1 MPALHDEPSGAT
13 WAATHRFAAARVVF
27 PATVDDVRAIVRSE
41 PRVRALGTR
50 HSFND
55 LADSAGSL
63 VSLQRMHGAPALDPD
78 TGEVWV
84 PAGMPYGALAGWL
97 DARGFALPNLGSLPH
112 ISVAGA
118 CAAGTHGS
126 GDANGCLST
135 SVTGLELVDGRGD
148 VVALSSGDAEFT
160 GTVIGLGAL
169 GIVTRIRL
177 AVIPRY
183 LMRQDVYVDLPWST
197 FLERSAEV
205 MGGGYSVSVF
215 GRWGGDTLAQVWRKR
230 VVDDETEASGGEAF
244 FGAAS
249 AGDRVMSPADEDHDN
264 TTVQGGVVGPWAER
278 LPHFRFDTVPSNG
291 DEIQSEYF
299 VERAR
304 VRDALTAV
312 RALADEIDPILL
324 VSEFRTIAADGLW
337 MSPHFE
343 RSNLAIHFTWRNR
356 PDEVRALLPRI
367 EAALEPFDP
376 RPHWGKWFAM
386 DARSIVPKY
395 RRYDEFLELRERF
408 DPARRFHNGYLER
421 VLHLPAQ
428 PRST

>member
-1 MPALHDEPSGAT
+1 MPPLHHEPSGVS
-13 WAATHRFAAARVVF
+13 WAATHRYAAARVVF
-27 PATVDDVRAIVRSE
+27 PETVDDVRAIVRSE

-55 LADSAGSL
+55 LADSPGSL
-63 VSLQRMHGAPALDPD
+63 VSLQRMRGEPVLDPD
-78 TGEVWV
+78 ASEVWV
-84 PAGMPYGALAGWL
+84 PAGLPYGALAGWL

-135 SVTGLELVDGRGD
+135 SVTGLELVDGRGEI
-148 VVALSSGDAEFT
+148 VTLRRGDPEFA
-160 GTVIGLGAL
+160 GAVIGLGAL
-169 GIVTRIRL
+169 GIATRLRL
-177 AVIPRY
+177 AAIPRY
-183 LMRQDVYVDLPWST
+183 LMRQDVYLDLPWAT

-205 MGGGYSVSVF
+205 MAGGYSVSVF
-215 GRWGGDTLAQVWRKR
+215 GRWGADTLAQVWRKR
-230 VVDDETEASGGEAF
+230 VVDGETDASDSDAF
-244 FGAAS
+244 FGAVP
-249 AGDRVMSPADEDHDN
+249 AGERVMSPADEDHDN

-299 VERAR
+299 VERAH

-312 RALADEIDPILL
+312 RALADEIDPVLL
-324 VSEFRTIAADGLW
+324 VTEFRTIAADALW
-337 MSPHFE
+337 MSPHVGRDNF
-343 RSNLAIHFTWRNR
+343 AIHFTWRNR
-356 PDEVRALLPRI
+356 PDEVRAVLPKI

-386 DARSIVPKY
+386 DADTIVPKY
-395 RRYDEFLELRERF
+395 RQYDAFRALRERL
-408 DPARRFHNGYLER
+408 DPEHRFGNAYLER
-421 VLHLPAQ
+421 VLRLPG
-428 PRST
+428 